1 MFFLVPII
9 GTLFSG
15 VTAAGA
21 AVAGTAAAVG
31 TTVAGTVAAGA
42 ATAAGVATS
51 TTGLA
56 VLGGAATYGVSK
68 VIHDS
73 EIDDARREGYQNG
86 LRQGNLETQKK
97 FEQRFKEFLEKSD
110 ANKIATWALG
120 VHVANLDGI
129 EDEELAVIYKKIG
142 DPNSNLVSP
151 YLRNQYM
158 AIYEKCPRFGEIR
171 AKYLNMVETEFLV
184 ELNEYVNQIILS
196 DQVISTEEKEFLE
209 YEWYPYLQSRGIGVG
224 TPSQS
229 ASSGSASSGT
239 SYSEYDA
246 MDEWQHQ
253 QKAAIT
259 EDSGEAEFY
268 RLIHDNVDQRVL
280 MAEAT
285 HGDDEAMYKLGLLTE
300 FGGGWEPQKEACK
313 WYERAARHGH
323 AKSQYRL
330 RVLKDYR
337 S

>member
-1 MFFLVPII
+1 MFFLIPII
-9 GTLFSG
+9 GTLVSG

-68 VIHDS
+68 VIHDG

-86 LRQGNLETQKK
+86 LRQGNLETKKK

-129 EDEELAVIYKKIG
+129 EDEELSVIYRKIG

-151 YLRNQYM
+151 YLRSQYM
-158 AIYEKCPRFGEIR
+158 AIYEKCPRFGEVKT
-171 AKYLNMVETEFLV
+171 KYLNMVETEFLV

-196 DQVISTEEKEFLE
+196 DQVISPEEKDFLE
-209 YEWYPYLQSRGIGVG
+209 YEWYPYLQSRGIAVGV
-224 TPSQS
+224 PSQL
-229 ASSGSASSGT
+229 ATRSSRSSSYGSRSNEYTNCDTSMIKFETVALSRVSNKDAEKKNQEGISYARGT
-239 SYSEYDA
+239 DGRPKDIEMAIECFKMAADMGSET
-246 MDEWQHQ
+246 
-253 QKAAIT
+253 AIT
-259 EDSGEAEFY
+259 N
-268 RLIHDNVDQRVL
+268 LQ
-280 MAEAT
+280 
-285 HGDDEAMYKLGLLTE
+285 KLG
-300 FGGGWEPQKEACK
+300 C
-313 WYERAARHGH
+313 YI
-323 AKSQYRL
+323 
-330 RVLKDYR
+330 
-337 S
+337 